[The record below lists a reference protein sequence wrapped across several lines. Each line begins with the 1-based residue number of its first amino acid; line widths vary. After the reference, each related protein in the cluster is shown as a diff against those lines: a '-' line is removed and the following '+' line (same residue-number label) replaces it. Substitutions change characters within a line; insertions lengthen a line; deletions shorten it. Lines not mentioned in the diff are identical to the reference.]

1 MRAVITVI
9 GCDRVGIIAAVTT
22 ELAADNINILNIS
35 QALMDNLFT
44 MIMLVDMSGCG
55 ASFADVSDRLRLCG
69 EKLGVEIRIQKEE
82 IFDSMHRI

>member
-9 GCDRVGIIAAVTT
+9 GCDKIGIIAGVTA
-22 ELAADNINILNIS
+22 ELANDNINILNIS

-44 MIMLVDMSGCG
+44 MIMMIDMSEC
-55 ASFADVSDRLRLCG
+55 SQPFAEVSDRLKSCG
-69 EKLGVEIRIQKEE
+69 QQMGVEIRIQKEE

>member
-9 GCDRVGIIAAVTT
+9 GCDKIGIIAGVTA
-22 ELAADNINILNIS
+22 ELANDNINILNIS

-44 MIMLVDMSGCG
+44 MIMMVDMSECRQP
-55 ASFADVSDRLRLCG
+55 FAEVSDRLKACG
-69 EKLGVEIRIQKEE
+69 QQMGVEIRIQKEE

>member
-9 GCDRVGIIAAVTT
+9 GCDRVGIIAAVTA
-22 ELAADNINILNIS
+22 ELAAVNINILNIS

-44 MIMLVDMSGCG
+44 MIMLVDMGSSN
-55 ASFADVSDRLRLCG
+55 ASFADVSDKLKACG
-69 EKLGVEIRIQKEE
+69 DKLGVEIRIQKEE

>member
-9 GCDRVGIIAAVTT
+9 GCDKVGIIAAVTA

-35 QALMDNLFT
+35 QALMDELFT
-44 MIMLVDMSGCG
+44 MIMLVDMSN
-55 ASFADVSDRLRLCG
+55 STVPFTEVSDRLKACG
-69 EKLGVEIRIQKEE
+69 DRLGVEIRIQKEE